1 MTKVMITESYL
12 EDIADAIRTK
22 NGSSDTYKPAEMADA
37 IEDIPG
43 GITPSG
49 TISITTNGTVDVTQY
64 ASANVNVPS
73 VTPTG
78 TINITQNGTVDVTNY
93 ASASVAVPNPST
105 GTKQIS
111 ITQNG
116 TTTENVTDYASA
128 EITVNVA
135 GSDPVYLT
143 KIRTLA
149 EDETLKQ
156 VLDAT
161 QYQMHYT
168 DCMVMIRANGTTAPS
183 SGSYTLNNFRW
194 VFQNGSRVT
203 GDHAYKSGKQTP
215 NSFAFNV
222 SSLEAD
228 STCSVVNGVLTSNYS
243 GSSKVGGAGTEI
255 MLLEVPFDYSMY
267 MGLSSALSSISPMQT
282 LGENEIYD
290 SDAFGIIFGGAE

>member
-116 TTTENVTDYASA
+116 TTTENVTDYANA
-128 EITVNVA
+128 EITVNVSG
-135 GSDPVYLT
+135 GSGITIEEVEYTVASDSYVQSIPISGDVN
-143 KIRTLA
+143 KILFIHFYDA
-149 EDETLKQ
+149 
-156 VLDAT
+156 DAT
-161 QYQMHYT
+161 YPTNNTTYEGFRNGPALTHYT
-168 DCMVMIRANGTTAPS
+168 GMLSYSHYTLFRTNS
-183 SGSYTLNNFRW
+183 SGT
-194 VFQNGSRVT
+194 
-203 GDHAYKSGKQTP
+203 SGFTTYGNSAIFDTP
-215 NSFAFNV
+215 GYLKINSNPK
-222 SSLEAD
+222 
-228 STCSVVNGVLTSNYS
+228 LT
-243 GSSKVGGAGTEI
+243 VGHKIIVEI
-255 MLLEVPFDYSMY
+255 FY
-267 MGLSSALSSISPMQT
+267 A
-282 LGENEIYD
+282 
-290 SDAFGIIFGGAE
+290 A